1 MTLKDYGINTKGRVS
16 GQFKTT
22 CPKCSHTRRKKKDPC
37 LSVNIDEQVDLAADD
52 TTPKAEDKNLYDLKY
67 TKYSAKYNKMPTQRK
82 MQLLTNKFYG
92 AISRI
97 ILDSDIKPVW
107 VLDD

>member
-37 LSVNIDEQVDLAADD
+37 LSVNIDEQVWNCHNCGWSGSVIKRKVKVEYVKPEWSNNTELS
-52 TTPKAEDKNLYDLKY
+52 DKLVKWFASRKITQKTLIR
-67 TKYSAKYNKMPTQRK
+67 NKIT
-82 MQLLTNKFYG
+82 
-92 AISRI
+92 
-97 ILDSDIKPVW
+97 
-107 VLDD
+107 